1 MTLHDTE
8 RSGLGLGSETQPVR
22 PPTSTGTSLRP
33 ALIVVALAALILGLF
48 ALFAL
53 LTSNRSSNV
62 KSSAPTHAVAGS
74 GLLAVSADHALA
86 PIVSAGEPPADIL
99 NTVFIPAG
107 ALRTSHQNNSAS
119 GGQYD
124 AQIGLRSNASQ
135 GSLLAF
141 FAADMRRQG
150 WQVFDQGAAANDPGA
165 TEVLGKLAG
174 SDGWY
179 WEMGVVVQPTTF
191 GSGASATGAG
201 SGASASGRTDF
212 TLRLFQQSDQF

>member
-1 MTLHDTE
+1 
-8 RSGLGLGSETQPVR
+8 LGLGPETEPVR

-33 ALIVVALAALILGLF
+33 ALIVVGLAALILGLF
-48 ALFAL
+48 AVFAL
-53 LTSNRSSNV
+53 VTSNHSSNV
-62 KSSAPTHAVAGS
+62 TTSPPPHAVAGS
-74 GLLAVSADHALA
+74 GLLAVPADHALT
-86 PIVSAGEPPADIL
+86 PIVSAGEPPADIV
-99 NTVFIPAG
+99 NAVSIPAG
-107 ALRTSHQNNSAS
+107 TVRTSNQNNSAS

-124 AQIGLRSNASQ
+124 AQIGLRSSATQ
-135 GSLLAF
+135 GSLLTF

-165 TEVLGKLAG
+165 TEVLGKQAG

-191 GSGASATGAG
+191 GSGAPAG
-201 SGASASGRTDF
+201 GRTDF